1 MKIKYALLFLSGL
14 FYLNAQAQQNGPDS
28 LLLSI
33 LRGKSEVMD
42 TVLQHPEKY
51 GVQILYTQIDRDA
64 NNHPTFR
71 SYRYRVNRKDYFYP
85 ASTVKLPA
93 VLLAL
98 EKLNSLK
105 KSGLTKYTTMLT
117 DSACCGQT
125 AVNSDASAQSFMP
138 SLAHYIR
145 KILVISDNDA
155 YNRLYEFLGQEY
167 FNDALRAKGYADVRI
182 ASRLSV
188 GASREQNRFT
198 NPVRF
203 VKNGKVVYKQSLVK
217 SGRDYVASGPILI
230 GKGEMKGDSLIRQP
244 KDFAYANSFP
254 LEEQQA
260 VLRAVLFPES
270 VAKTQRFNL
279 TADDYRFLYQ
289 YMSQLP
295 RETRYP
301 VYDQPEHVD
310 GYVKFLLFGDLKD
323 TLIPSHIRIFNKV
336 GDAYGF
342 LTDNAYVVD
351 FKNGVEFMLSATIYV
366 NENQIFNDDRY
377 EYDTIGFP
385 FLGNLGR
392 VVYDYELTRKKK
404 HKPVLDRLRLKY
416 DISTAK

>member
-1 MKIKYALLFLSGL
+1 LPALFFSGAH
-14 FYLNAQAQQNGPDS
+14 AQENGSDS
-28 LLLSI
+28 LLISL
-33 LRGKSEVMD
+33 LRGRSAVMD
-42 TVLQHPEKY
+42 TVLEHQEKY

-64 NNHPTFR
+64 NNHPIFR

-93 VLLAL
+93 ALLAL
-98 EKLNSLK
+98 EKLNNLK
-105 KSGLTKYTTMLT
+105 KPGLTKYTTMLT

-145 KILVISDNDA
+145 KVLVVSDNDA

-167 FNDALRAKGYADVRI
+167 FNDALRAKGYADVLI

-188 GASREQNRFT
+188 GASLEQNRFT

-203 VKNGKVVYKQSLVK
+203 VKNGKVVYKQPLVK
-217 SGRDYVASGPILI
+217 SRRDYKSAGPIPI
-230 GKGEMKGDSLIRQP
+230 GQGEMKGDSLIRQP

-260 VLRAVLFPES
+260 ILRAILFPNS
-270 VAKTQRFNL
+270 VEKTKRFNL

-301 VYDQPEHVD
+301 AYNQPEYVD

-323 TLIPSHIRIFNKV
+323 PLIPSHIRIFNKV

-342 LTDNAYVVD
+342 LTDNAYVID
-351 FKNGVEFMLSATIYV
+351 FKNGVEFMLSATVYV
-366 NENQIFNDDRY
+366 NEDQIFNDDRY

-392 VVYDYELTRKKK
+392 VVYDYELARKKK
-404 HKPVLDRLRLKY
+404 YKPDLDRFRLKY

>member
-1 MKIKYALLFLSGL
+1 
-14 FYLNAQAQQNGPDS
+14 
-28 LLLSI
+28 
-33 LRGKSEVMD
+33 MD
-42 TVLQHPEKY
+42 TVLQHSEKY

-64 NNHPTFR
+64 NNRPIFR

-93 VLLAL
+93 ALLAL
-98 EKLNSLK
+98 EKLNRLK
-105 KSGLTKYTTMLT
+105 KPGLTKYTTMLT

-145 KILVISDNDA
+145 KILLVSDNDA

-167 FNDALRAKGYADVRI
+167 LNDALNAKGYANVRI
-182 ASRLSV
+182 AGRLSV
-188 GASREQNRFT
+188 GASPDQNRFT

-203 VKNGKVVYKQSLVK
+203 IKNGKVVYKQPLVK
-217 SGRDYVASGPILI
+217 SLRDYKAASPILI
-230 GKGEMKGDSLIRQP
+230 GQGEIKGDSLIRGP
-244 KDFAYANSFP
+244 KDFAYTNSFP

-260 VLRAVLFPES
+260 ILRAILFPES
-270 VAKTQRFNL
+270 VEKTKRFNL

-289 YMSQLP
+289 YLSQLP

-301 VYDQPEHVD
+301 VYNQPEYVD

-323 TLIPSHIRIFNKV
+323 TLIPSNIRIFNKV

-351 FKNGVEFMLSATIYV
+351 FKNGVEFMLSATVYV
-366 NENQIFNDDRY
+366 NEDQIFNDDLY

-385 FLGNLGR
+385 FLGSLGR
-392 VVYDYELTRKKK
+392 VVYNYELARKKK
-404 HKPVLDRLRLKY
+404 YKPVLDRFRLKY